1 MLHYFLI
8 AVLAGPQMLPFPRL
22 VQGSTFLPAPAGQS
36 LVALHPQ
43 FRPVTQVLLSG
54 GRLSFESQQ
63 ACTAFAQNELK
74 SSGGVQLLCQPDG
87 TP

>member
-1 MLHYFLI
+1 MIHYFLI
-8 AVLAGPQMLPFPRL
+8 AVLAGPQMLPFPRM
-22 VQGSTFLPAPAGQS
+22 VQGSTFLPAPVGQN

-63 ACTAFAQNELK
+63 ACQAFADNELK
-74 SSGGVQLLCQPDG
+74 SSGGVRVLCQPEDKS
-87 TP
+87 